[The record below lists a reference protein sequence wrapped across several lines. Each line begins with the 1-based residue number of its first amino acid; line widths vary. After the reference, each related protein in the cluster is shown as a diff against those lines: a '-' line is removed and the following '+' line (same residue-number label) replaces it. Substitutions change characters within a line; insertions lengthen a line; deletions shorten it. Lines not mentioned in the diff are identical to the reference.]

1 MKRFESLRRDPEI
14 LGLIDASDRVLGAM
28 NYTDHGRRH
37 VTLVAVNGAKLL
49 ADLGHAD
56 DAQELAAVS
65 GLLHDIG
72 NVVGRNTHAAAGAV
86 MAYPL
91 LSARGF
97 AVEDV
102 AEVVA
107 AIGNH
112 DETERGVAVSAV
124 SAALIIADKADISR
138 SRVRTRDPNLF
149 DVHDRVNHAVTKAE
163 LETDR
168 ERKTITLRISADVA
182 YADQAEIAD
191 LFSLRFALSDTAAR
205 LLGCAYSVTI
215 NGTRLT

>member
-14 LGLIDASDRVLGAM
+14 LGLIDASDRTLGAM

-49 ADLGHAD
+49 ADLGHD
-56 DAQELAAVS
+56 DRPQEHAAVA

-72 NVVGRNTHAAAGAV
+72 NVVGRNSHAAAGAV

-91 LSARGF
+91 LTARGF
-97 AVEDV
+97 SVEDA
-102 AEVVA
+102 AEIVA

-112 DETERGVAVSAV
+112 DETERGVPVSAV
-124 SAALIIADKADISR
+124 CAALIIADKADIHR
-138 SRVRTRDPNLF
+138 SRVRTRDANDF

-163 LETDR
+163 LETDAAH
-168 ERKTITLRISADVA
+168 KRISLRLSADLA

-191 LFSLRFALSDTAAR
+191 IFALRFALSDAAAR
-205 LLGCAYSVTI
+205 LLGCAYAVTI
-215 NGTRLT
+215 NGAHLT